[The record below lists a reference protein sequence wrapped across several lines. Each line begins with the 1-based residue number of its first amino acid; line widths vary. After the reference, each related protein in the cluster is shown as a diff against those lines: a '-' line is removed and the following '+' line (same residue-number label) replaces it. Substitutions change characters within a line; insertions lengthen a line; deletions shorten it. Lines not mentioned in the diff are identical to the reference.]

1 MSLSLFILEVQMNVF
16 YTRESLI
23 EVLDRERSNGK
34 SIGFV
39 PTMGALH
46 DGHLALVKRAVEQTE
61 TVVVSI
67 FVNPTQFNN
76 HIDLEKYPRTLP
88 QDIELLN
95 SVENVLVFAPSVQE
109 MYPKNDHFESL
120 DLEGI
125 DSVLEGKFRPGHF
138 QGVVHVVRNL
148 FQIVSPDFAY
158 FGLKDFQQVAVIQ
171 LMVKKLNLKVKIIA
185 CPTMR
190 AETGLA
196 LSSRNNRLG
205 THEKEAA
212 LIIYKTLNF
221 IKELKENNS
230 PLEAKKMAIQFFEK
244 GNLKLEYL
252 EIVDNKNLQPLTN
265 SWVEGS
271 TCCIAAFCGD
281 VRLIDN
287 MQY

>member
-1 MSLSLFILEVQMNVF
+1 MNVF

-23 EVLDRERSNGK
+23 EVLDRERSKGK

-46 DGHLALVKRAVEQTE
+46 DGHLALVKRAIQQVD

-76 HIDLEKYPRTLP
+76 ALDLEKYPRTLL
-88 QDIELLN
+88 QDIDLLN
-95 SVENVLVFAPSVQE
+95 SVENVLIFSPSVE
-109 MYPKNDHFESL
+109 EIYPENDHFEPL
-120 DLEGI
+120 NLEGI
-125 DSVLEGKFRPGHF
+125 DSVLEGEFRPGHF

-148 FQIVSPDFAY
+148 FQIVLPDVAY

-171 LMVKKLNLKVKIIA
+171 LMVKKLNLKVEIIA
-185 CPTMR
+185 CPTLR
-190 AETGLA
+190 ADNGLA
-196 LSSRNNRLG
+196 LSSRNKRLKAA
-205 THEKEAA
+205 EKEEV

-230 PLEAKKMAIQFFEK
+230 PKEARKKAIEFFKK

-252 EIVDNKNLQPLTN
+252 EIVDNKNLHPLTN
-265 SWVEGS
+265 TWAEGS

>member
-1 MSLSLFILEVQMNVF
+1 MNVF

-46 DGHLALVKRAVEQTE
+46 DGHLALVKRAIQQVE

-67 FVNPTQFNN
+67 FVNPSQFNN
-76 HIDLEKYPRTLP
+76 PLDLEKYPRTLK

-95 SVENVLVFAPSVQE
+95 SVENVLIFSPNVE
-109 MYPKNDHFESL
+109 EIYPENDHFEPL
-120 DLEGI
+120 NLEGI
-125 DSVLEGKFRPGHF
+125 DSVLEGQFRPGHF
-138 QGVVHVVRNL
+138 QGVVHVVQNL

-185 CPTMR
+185 CPTLR
-190 AETGLA
+190 AENGLA
-196 LSSRNNRLG
+196 LSSRNKRLKAA
-205 THEKEAA
+205 EKEEV

-230 PLEAKKMAIQFFEK
+230 PVEARKKAIEFFKK

-252 EIVDNKNLQPLTN
+252 EIVDNKNLHPLTN
-265 SWVEGS
+265 TWAEGS